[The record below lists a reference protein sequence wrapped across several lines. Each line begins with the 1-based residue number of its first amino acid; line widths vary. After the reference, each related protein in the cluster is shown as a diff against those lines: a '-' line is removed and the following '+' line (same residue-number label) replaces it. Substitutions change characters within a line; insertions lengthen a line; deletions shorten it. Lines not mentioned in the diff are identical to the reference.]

1 MSQVNRYFVVNE
13 GIGLLRDLIESVE
26 PEAIRAALPPGSAP
40 VLTVGVWSGG
50 RFSDVQGQERM
61 ARQACGVGRAR
72 FGAIGVGSAE

>member
-40 VLTVGVWSGG
+40 VLTVGAWSGG
-50 RFSDVQGQERM
+50 LVHDVQG
-61 ARQACGVGRAR
+61 
-72 FGAIGVGSAE
+72 